1 MDKRNSISKI
11 LNRLEN
17 QMPLAEVGDLVET
30 VKTFYPSYKILKE
43 EKNIII
49 DGLEMTPP
57 LAASREMK
65 NMLKKDKSSLLK
77 IYKDI
82 NRGDL
87 LNIVEVFDNKIVVEN
102 LSIKEEYKKRF
113 EIEKLELV
121 KGNFNIVKRKSID
134 LLKTLNQL
142 TGEDQ

>member
-17 QMPLAEVGDLVET
+17 QMPLAEAGDLIET
-30 VKTFYPSYKILKE
+30 SKTFYPSYKTLKE
-43 EKNIII
+43 TKNVII
-49 DGLEMTPP
+49 DGVEMTAP
-57 LAASREMK
+57 LAASRETK
-65 NMLKKDKSSLLK
+65 VMLKKDKSPLLK

-87 LNIVEVFDNKIVVEN
+87 LYIIEASDNKIIVEN
-102 LSIKEEYKKRF
+102 LSVEEEFRKPF
-113 EIEKLELV
+113 EIEKLEIV

-142 TGEDQ
+142 TGEA

>member
-17 QMPLAEVGDLVET
+17 QMPLAEAGDLVET
-30 VKTFYPSYKILKE
+30 SKTFYPSYKMLKKT
-43 EKNIII
+43 KNVII
-49 DGLEMTPP
+49 DGVEMTAP
-57 LAASREMK
+57 LAASRETK
-65 NMLKKDKSSLLK
+65 VMLKKDKSPLLK

-87 LNIVEVFDNKIVVEN
+87 LYIIETSDNKIIVEN
-102 LSIKEEYKKRF
+102 LSIEEEFRKPF
-113 EIEKLELV
+113 EIEKLEIV
-121 KGNFNIVKRKSID
+121 KGNFNIVRRKSID

-142 TGEDQ
+142 TGEA